1 MFNEANVLIPLVISI
16 NDKII
21 ELVKLLKGRIGKNKL
36 YKVVKTTMLPNIIME
51 EENAFMMLFF
61 SVSENCNFCFFIIL
75 LESFEMY
82 LLRIIKPKIK
92 FDKYIDNNIFIPIW
106 KELKIIV
113 PIVFIINKGFGK
125 NVKASNLFAS

>member
-1 MFNEANVLIPLVISI
+1 
-16 NDKII
+16 
-21 ELVKLLKGRIGKNKL
+21 
-36 YKVVKTTMLPNIIME
+36 
-51 EENAFMMLFF
+51 
-61 SVSENCNFCFFIIL
+61 
-75 LESFEMY
+75 MY

-125 NVKASNLFAS
+125 NVKASNLFASSELITLSLYASFINLALLGNPLNSESIIMYEEFGFILNKKVNSFDIIILIL